1 MYMVNFNKR
10 FGISVILAAMLL
22 SGCQTKNESSQGE
35 SPDVSSV
42 RPNISSTVPVE
53 SSTSSVQPEESS
65 FVPAESSV
73 ASSAQPE
80 ESFGSSFEDPPYSE
94 PPDPSYPADRVYPD
108 DELVPSE
115 WIRVNTTAEVREKID
130 EVLRSDTSAKDPE
143 SALPALMNKHVLCFD
158 MFYGSLLPA
167 NWDAPYNSSDFEKPI
182 YPLTSE
188 YFSNLHSIL
197 DLVYDTYKSS
207 IAEERLHSYY
217 NGEPLFTEIKGQLYK
232 NANVFPIWS
241 SNPFAP
247 RTYVEITEK
256 TENKCTF
263 IWHFPDEETSY
274 YPEDIRTPPESGYE
288 FFYHE
293 KTYTAEYIDGSW
305 KLDSI
310 VIDG

>member
-1 MYMVNFNKR
+1 MYTVNFKKR
-10 FGISVILAAMLL
+10 PGILIILAAVLL

-35 SPDVSSV
+35 IPDVSSV
-42 RPNISSTVPVE
+42 RPYVSSTVPIE
-53 SSTSSVQPEESS
+53 NSTSSVQPEESS
-65 FVPAESSV
+65 SV
-73 ASSAQPE
+73 ASSAQPIESSDFSLPE
-80 ESFGSSFEDPPYSE
+80 EPPYSE
-94 PPDPSYPADRVYPD
+94 PPERFPADRVYPD
-108 DELVPSE
+108 DEVVPSE

-130 EVLRSDTSAKDPE
+130 EVLRADTSAKDPE
-143 SALPALMNKHVLCFD
+143 NALPALMNKHVLCFD
-158 MFYGSLLPA
+158 MFNGSLLPT
-167 NWDAPYNSSDFEKPI
+167 NLDAPYNSSDFEKPI

-241 SNPFAP
+241 SNPFAA